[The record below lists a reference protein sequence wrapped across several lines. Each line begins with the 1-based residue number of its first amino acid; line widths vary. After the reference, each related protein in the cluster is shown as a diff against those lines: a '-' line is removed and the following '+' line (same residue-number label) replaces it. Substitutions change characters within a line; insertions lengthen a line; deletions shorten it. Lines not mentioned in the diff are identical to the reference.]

1 MNITDYK
8 SDTPLFKAVKTRAVE
23 CVQLLL
29 KNGALVNSCHIRGRN
44 ALKYHLTSRLKSM
57 KKLCVLLFAAGEK
70 LDFLQSECRRP
81 ASVKNY
87 KYIKKLTRR
96 KLSLK
101 DICRQAFRK
110 HMLNVNSA
118 VNLFVRIP
126 TLELPST
133 LIKYLLYSVSL
144 DSPTVIESGDHSDDD
159 SDDHSDSDSDSYS
172 SGGST
177 GSPSLFSVDEE
188 SDYSLTSKNSTEE
201 SDDRSE
207 TTENTDSNDDDD
219 NSAAA
224 AGVFGC
230 GDNEDDNNDYLNDD
244 GNDYYGDS
252 QFTCE
257 NHYSQNISLD
267 DGNDG
272 EYLDD
277 DEESDYSYDY
287 GDDGDDNDYGEQD
300 YDDIQFDADD
310 EY

>member
-1 MNITDYK
+1 MPKKIH
-8 SDTPLFKAVKTRAVE
+8 
-23 CVQLLL
+23 
-29 KNGALVNSCHIRGRN
+29 LVR
-44 ALKYHLTSRLKSM
+44 
-57 KKLCVLLFAAGEK
+57 
-70 LDFLQSECRRP
+70 
-81 ASVKNY
+81 NY
-87 KYIKKLTRR
+87 KYIKRLTRR

-101 DICRQAFRK
+101 DICRQAIRK

-133 LIKYLLYSVSL
+133 LIEYLLYSVSL

-159 SDDHSDSDSDSYS
+159 SDDHSDSDSYS
-172 SGGST
+172 SGGSI
-177 GSPSLFSVDEE
+177 GSPNLFSVDEE
-188 SDYSLTSKNSTEE
+188 SDYFSTSEDSI
-201 SDDRSE
+201 DDLDGSSE

-224 AGVFGC
+224 AGVFGH
-230 GDNEDDNNDYLNDD
+230 GNNEDDNNDDSDDD

-272 EYLDD
+272 DYLDD

>member
-1 MNITDYK
+1 M
-8 SDTPLFKAVKTRAVE
+8 
-23 CVQLLL
+23 
-29 KNGALVNSCHIRGRN
+29 NSCHIRGRN
-44 ALKYHLTSRLKSM
+44 ALKYHLTSRLQSV

-81 ASVKNY
+81 ASVRNY
-87 KYIKKLTRR
+87 KYIKRLTRR

-101 DICRQAFRK
+101 DICRQAIRK

-133 LIKYLLYSVSL
+133 LIEYLLYSVSL

-159 SDDHSDSDSDSYS
+159 SDDHSDSDSYS
-172 SGGST
+172 SGGSI
-177 GSPSLFSVDEE
+177 GSPSLFSLDEE
-188 SDYSLTSKNSTEE
+188 SDYFLTSEDSI
-201 SDDRSE
+201 DDLDGSSE

-219 NSAAA
+219 NSATA
-224 AGVFGC
+224 AGVFGH
-230 GDNEDDNNDYLNDD
+230 GNNEDEDDNNDDSDDD

-267 DGNDG
+267 E

-277 DEESDYSYDY
+277 GEGSDYSYDY